1 MVSELRLDNSFHVGQ
16 FLIDVYSPPVR
27 LDRNIY
33 GGGLVLFARENIPRK
48 LLSLENNVVEGFYV
62 DINLRKS
69 KWFLCSCNNPS
80 RSN

>member
-16 FLIDVYSPPVR
+16 FLIDAYSPPVR

-48 LLSLENNVVEGFYV
+48 LISLENNVVEGFYV

-69 KWFLCSCNNPS
+69 QWLLCSCNSPS